1 VDMAPRQPSESTRDR
16 LAESTRDRLVTLRSR
31 RDPLTKR
38 PSLFHRGCA
47 TRHAHGMLGGVA
59 AVATICALLVA
70 FALRRVAPAASL
82 GLLGAIPGGVAGF
95 FVGASDGPAFAPAAA
110 IVGATIGLFLLGL
123 VGIVVTDSRAPR
135 SARRRSALAVLI
147 GGILTAGVLPHLL
160 ITACPLYVTAGAD
173 PEAHDRLDDRD

>member
-1 VDMAPRQPSESTRDR
+1 
-16 LAESTRDRLVTLRSR
+16 
-31 RDPLTKR
+31 
-38 PSLFHRGCA
+38 
-47 TRHAHGMLGGVA
+47 MLGGIA

-70 FALRRVAPAASL
+70 FALRWIAPAASL
-82 GLLGAIPGGVAGF
+82 GLLGTIPGGVAGF

-110 IVGATIGLFLLGL
+110 IVGATIGLILLGC

-160 ITACPLYVTAGAD
+160 ISACPLYATRGYCSYQGAD
-173 PEAHDRLDDRD
+173 LLGGWVTPFVILYVFDVMTLTALVLASPSWGE